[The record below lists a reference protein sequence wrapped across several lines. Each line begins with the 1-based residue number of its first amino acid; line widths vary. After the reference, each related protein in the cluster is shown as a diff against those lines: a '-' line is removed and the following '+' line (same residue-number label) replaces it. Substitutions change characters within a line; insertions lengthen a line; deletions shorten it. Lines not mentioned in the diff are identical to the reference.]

1 MLISVELNL
10 VMLSWIMDC
19 GNSAWLIWEKEKKF
33 FWEKILINIYIVST
47 QEKAMC

>member
-1 MLISVELNL
+1 MLIFVELNL

-19 GNSAWLIWEKEKKF
+19 VNSAWLIWEKEKVSV
-33 FWEKILINIYIVST
+33 NIYIAST